1 MALGDI
7 ETDRRLQRA
16 IQHTSQHWFPINPE
30 VLYSIREGL
39 DSGAFE
45 LDLTFLITSLK
56 QDFALFTYCI
66 KELLPIATRQGAS
79 SQICSDP
86 IQLLRWAGVARIKSI
101 LGSDRQTPSTHSLDR
116 CEPFLVH
123 RLTETGLAASAAQVL
138 ATARELDGDTVFC
151 HGVVRQIGLN
161 LVAWNYPSV
170 YSRVI
175 RSLSSSATL
184 DDALAQELGFSPALL
199 AMRFFRPTIDETS
212 ADGRKIVTTWATYD
226 TLYSVGEAL
235 TRANSP
241 DIYPTAERDWTQAQ
255 KFLDR
260 SLGPQG
266 IELIKKRTLENTAIY
281 QRELTELF
289 TQISSFAPEEK
300 VKRYRKGL
308 RSKDN
313 QYLKYCPPLLQSALE
328 ALYGE
333 MPSGEVSKLAIEK
346 LVKQLFPQA
355 GFTGGCVYVIDPT
368 SMTLAPRVSFGKL
381 ALRTLRALPLQA
393 DAGRAIGPLVSEVIT
408 THMRSAKDL
417 ALAALACDQPLVERS
432 NSESDTAVGAL
443 CGVIGKKRKV
453 GVMYL
458 ELPEKTL
465 DKDNQLTL
473 NIFKA
478 LRQTLCDALLVD

>member
-1 MALGDI
+1 MKLGDTGT
-7 ETDRRLQRA
+7 ERRLQRA
-16 IQHTSQHWFPINPE
+16 IQHTSQHWFPINPD

-45 LDLTFLITSLK
+45 LDITFLITALK

-66 KELLPIATRQGAS
+66 KELIPLATRQGAS
-79 SQICSDP
+79 ATISSDP
-86 IQLLRWAGVARIKSI
+86 IKLLRWAGVERLKSI
-101 LGSDRQTPSTHSLDR
+101 LGSDRQPPTTHSLDR
-116 CEPFLVH
+116 CEPFLVN
-123 RLTETGLAASAAQVL
+123 RLTETSLAASTAQVL

-161 LVAWNYPSV
+161 LIAWNYPSV

-175 RSLSSSATL
+175 RSLSPSASL
-184 DDALAQELGFSPALL
+184 DEALAQELGFSPALL
-199 AMRFFRPTIDETS
+199 AMRLLRPQIEPTSSDKATIES
-212 ADGRKIVTTWATYD
+212 TWATYD
-226 TLYSVGEAL
+226 TLCSVGEAL
-235 TRANSP
+235 VRANSP
-241 DIYPTAERDWTQAQ
+241 DVYPSAERDWTQAQ

-260 SLGPQG
+260 SLGSQG
-266 IELIKKRTLENTAIY
+266 IELIKKRAIENTAVY
-281 QRELTELF
+281 QRELPEIF
-289 TQISSFAPEEK
+289 NQISSFTPEEK
-300 VKRYRKGL
+300 VKRHRRGL

-313 QYLKYCPPLLQSALE
+313 QYLKFCPPLIQSALE
-328 ALYGE
+328 SLYGE

-381 ALRTLRALPLQA
+381 TLRTLRSLPLQA
-393 DAGRAIGPLVSEVIT
+393 DAGRAIGPLVSEVIS

-432 NSESDTAVGAL
+432 DTDSDTATAAL
-443 CGVIGKKRKV
+443 CGVLGKKRKV

-458 ELPEKTL
+458 ELPEVAL
-465 DKDNQLTL
+465 DDDSQLTL
-473 NIFKA
+473 TIFKA
-478 LRQTLCDALLVD
+478 LRQSLCDALLVD